1 MRCVNYRVLVPYV
14 AVRFISRDPFL
25 KDGAQL
31 LPIKSCVQFFFPSFF
46 PSPPFFFFFWV
57 VFFSFFHCSRS
68 LLSFSFFHPLRTHWS
83 VARVRFS
90 ACHLGPRDGTYSDF
104 CRISQK
110 CYQYKPVFVNKQ
122 NLFPDKMLCCCVFE
136 PPIPLRELCCCVFEP
151 PIPLS
156 LSDIHTHTV
165 MVTLHT
171 HAHKHCLGKKLR
183 LKEQRGQ
190 LVNLKATHPPTH
202 AHAHAHC
209 TLSFFW

>member
-1 MRCVNYRVLVPYV
+1 MGL
-14 AVRFISRDPFL
+14 
-25 KDGAQL
+25 
-31 LPIKSCVQFFFPSFF
+31 SCFQSSHACNSFF
-46 PSPPFFFFFWV
+46 LPFSLLHPFFFFF
-57 VFFSFFHCSRS
+57 FFEWSFFFFHCSRS

-156 LSDIHTHTV
+156 LSDIHTHCYGHTPHTCTQ
-165 MVTLHT
+165 TLPWQ
-171 HAHKHCLGKKLR
+171 KI
-183 LKEQRGQ
+183 
-190 LVNLKATHPPTH
+190 
-202 AHAHAHC
+202 
-209 TLSFFW
+209 